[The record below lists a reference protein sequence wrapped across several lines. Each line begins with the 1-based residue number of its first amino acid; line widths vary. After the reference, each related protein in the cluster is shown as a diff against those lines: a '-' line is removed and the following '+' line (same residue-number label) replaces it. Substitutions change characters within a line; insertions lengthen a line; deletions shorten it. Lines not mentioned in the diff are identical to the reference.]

1 VLAPAPA
8 LASIWPSSAAR
19 VERELASPKVE
30 VRRRAAREL
39 TSVSQAAAE
48 RLVAQ
53 ALSDEDLEV
62 RLDAASAALAVPV
75 PGASDLVVPWLT
87 QSEARLRRA
96 AAEVIGQAPSE
107 RAVAPLARTLSDPEA
122 EVRIAVAR
130 ALGRVKDARATSALL
145 GRLDDGVLAVRL
157 AVIES
162 LAQLEDSAALLPLV
176 GRAQDPQPAV
186 RRAAVLTLGALGDTR
201 AAGAVMLALRDTD
214 ESVRLAAAQGL
225 GALRDKSVGSAL
237 AQRLSEDPSAVVRVA
252 AARALA
258 RHEDPEH
265 LRAVVDALVRARSR
279 EELAALRA
287 ALREAGE
294 AARGPLEVCVAERS
308 DPMSTSECAR
318 ALALVGARG
327 FSADGNQRAAGVIER
342 ALRAG
347 RIAPAVALDA
357 LGELAA
363 ASSTTVLLEYVAA
376 TDGEVARRAARAL
389 ARVLEPLPADG
400 RVVEPLAHALAQAH
414 ADSERTRALVLA
426 LGKSKTARAAAALLP
441 FARDASDEAVR
452 SSALEALGDLPA
464 GSGDAALLRGLRD
477 PEPAVRR
484 AAALAAF
491 RSLSGLSSG
500 AVLRELTESAD
511 RDRVAH
517 GLALGGAFSNASEV
531 AEVTALGRRLDVSAG
546 SLRDALIEALARAP
560 GAAAERELLRVLR
573 AGDRADRRKLA
584 EAWAARVGPRGGGTT
599 RALVSLLADPEP
611 SVRQAAAWS
620 LGASADASSFIPLF
634 AAARDTDPGV
644 AANATAA
651 VFNVFR
657 RRTAVPE
664 RSAAGARETG
674 ARETSSVVADLCAL
688 TEDARPGVRAAAVV
702 GWVEVLFGP
711 AVGAA
716 PPACLAQPERF
727 LRASEPASVRAAGAR
742 WLWAWLERAPAEAP
756 ERAVRRRALARCAD
770 RDRDAGVAELCSGA
784 LRRSSGSSPL
794 GVFVVPPRSRTPRA
808 EAPYVLAFADG
819 TRRYGVADRRGFVFV
834 AQAPL
839 GVVRLITADDP

>member
-1 VLAPAPA
+1 
-8 LASIWPSSAAR
+8 

-39 TSVSQAAAE
+39 TSVSQAAAQ
-48 RLVAQ
+48 RLAAQ
-53 ALSDEDLEV
+53 ALADEDLEV

-75 PGASDLVVPWLT
+75 PGASDLVIPWLT

-122 EVRIAVAR
+122 DVRIAVAR

-157 AVIES
+157 AVIEA
-162 LAQLEDSAALLPLV
+162 LAQLEDPAALLPLV
-176 GRAQDPQPAV
+176 ARAQDPQPAV

-201 AAGAVMLALRDTD
+201 AAGAVMLALRDAD

-225 GALRDKSVGSAL
+225 GGLRDKSVGSAL
-237 AQRLSEDPSAVVRVA
+237 AQRLSEDLSAVVRVA

-258 RHEDPEH
+258 RQEDPEH
-265 LRAVVDALVRARSR
+265 LRAVVDALLRARSR

-308 DPMSTSECAR
+308 DPMHTSECAR

-347 RIAPAVALDA
+347 RIAPAAALEA

-376 TDGEVARRAARAL
+376 TDAESARRAARAL

-400 RVVEPLAHALAQAH
+400 RVVEPLADALAQAH
-414 ADSERTRALVLA
+414 ADPERTRALVLA
-426 LGKSKTARAAAALLP
+426 LGESKTARASVALLP
-441 FARDASDEAVR
+441 LATDGSDEAVR

-464 GSGDAALLRGLRD
+464 GSGDEALLRGLRD
-477 PEPAVRR
+477 PEPVVRR

-491 RSLSGLSSG
+491 RGLSGVSSG

-517 GLALGGAFSNASEV
+517 GLALGGAFSHASEN
-531 AEVTALGRRLDVSAG
+531 APITALARRLDASAG

-584 EAWAARVGPRGGGTT
+584 EAWAARVGARGSGTT
-599 RALVSLLADPEP
+599 RALLSLLADPEP

-620 LGASADASSFIPLF
+620 LGESADVSLFVRLF
-634 AAARDTDPGV
+634 AAARDADPGV

-651 VFNVFR
+651 VFRVFR

-664 RSAAGARETG
+664 RAS
-674 ARETSSVVADLCAL
+674 TSVRATSTVLADLCAL
-688 TEDARPGVRAAAVV
+688 TEDARPVVRAAALV

-711 AVGAA
+711 AAGAA

-727 LRASEPASVRAAGAR
+727 LRASEPALVRAAGAR
-742 WLWAWLERAPAEAP
+742 WLWAWLDRAPAAAP

-784 LRRSSGSSPL
+784 LRRSSGRTPL
-794 GVFVVPPRSRTPRA
+794 GVFVVPPRGRAPRA

-839 GVVRLITADDP
+839 GVVRLVTADDP